1 MELVLRL
8 IGAGVTGT
16 LLCVILR
23 PHRQDMAVILS
34 ILCGVMLL
42 TVCCTMAQPVVDT
55 LQDMMQQAGMD
66 SQYFVIL
73 MKAVGITY
81 LTQFA
86 CDICCDAGEKAVGAK
101 IELAGRFAVL
111 LLAMPLYVAVFRT
124 IEELLQ

>member
-8 IGAGVTGT
+8 IGMGVTGT

-23 PHRQDMAVILS
+23 PHRQDMAVMLS

-42 TVCCTMAQPVVDT
+42 TACCAMAQPVVES
-55 LQDMMQQAGMD
+55 LRDMMGQAGMEE
-66 SQYFVIL
+66 QYFVIL

-81 LTQFA
+81 LAQFA

-101 IELAGRFAVL
+101 IELVGRFAVL